1 MTSFSTNT
9 GDEIEKFSPPKN
21 PIYRVEYVES
31 VLKRICESDEKKDHN
46 ICHLCELTLG
56 ARQYSVVGELL
67 PLNNEYKKMMSKFDE
82 YKKKNSEVKGDW
94 LDELQYSN
102 FDKRDLEDYTREI
115 SYEGKIHWK
124 LFKHLQ
130 EYFESDEQEFEA
142 EEAEFKKVDNKGY
155 CINHYLVTK
164 FERIA

>member
-1 MTSFSTNT
+1 M
-9 GDEIEKFSPPKN
+9 
-21 PIYRVEYVES
+21 
-31 VLKRICESDEKKDHN
+31 
-46 ICHLCELTLG
+46 
-56 ARQYSVVGELL
+56 
-67 PLNNEYKKMMSKFDE
+67 PLNNKDKKMMSKFDE

-142 EEAEFKKVDNKGY
+142 EEAEFKKVDNKGN